1 MFFIDQVLHLG
12 IIYMTWNYVVSKY
25 LTSID
30 ISSWTYHEGLR
41 NEKIL
46 LGIIVYLLVLF
57 VAAVLLEKILRLLD
71 IDRADEK
78 DSNISRYIG
87 IIERALIV
95 TLVSFGYV
103 SSIGIIFTAKSLA
116 RYRELSENRFVEYY
130 LLGTLASLLIALI
143 GGLFVN
149 NVLLM

>member
-1 MFFIDQVLHLG
+1 MTGQMKGLH
-12 IIYMTWNYVVSKY
+12 
-25 LTSID
+25 
-30 ISSWTYHEGLR
+30 
-41 NEKIL
+41 
-46 LGIIVYLLVLF
+46 
-57 VAAVLLEKILRLLD
+57 
-71 IDRADEK
+71 
-78 DSNISRYIG
+78 ISRYIR